1 MRKIFSIALLKME
14 KERKIISV
22 VKKMTFAEAEKADDK
37 YWAMASVDER
47 LNELISLRKLVFGN
61 STVKM
66 KKVVLQRSI
75 YEEEN

>member
-1 MRKIFSIALLKME
+1 ME
-14 KERKIISV
+14 KKRKMISV
-22 VKKMTFAEAEKADDK
+22 VSKMTFAEAEEADDK
-37 YWAMASVDER
+37 YWAIASVDER

-66 KKVVLQRSI
+66 KKIVSQRSI